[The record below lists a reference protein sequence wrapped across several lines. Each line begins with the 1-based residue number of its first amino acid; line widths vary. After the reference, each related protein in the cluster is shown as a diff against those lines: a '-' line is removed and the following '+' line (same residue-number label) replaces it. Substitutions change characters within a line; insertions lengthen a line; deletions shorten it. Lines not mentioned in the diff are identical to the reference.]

1 MTLPPTKSSPR
12 QLDAFL
18 TPSQQKNLS
27 ASQDEL
33 DRANDEALQAAI
45 RASLTSDDH
54 GLTAAQVFARETG
67 DPEAMRL
74 ANDEALARGI
84 QASLQP
90 ASAPPKAVRANV
102 PVDELTAQR
111 SLIDKLRDWLATH
124 GFDIRRNNGN
134 QNNCLIISMLQHAT
148 GDYHSEH
155 AAQAKHYKKL
165 LVERSGGEEK
175 GSNALFSDDELTRW
189 LIARINRDF
198 FGDRRELYLKF
209 RFVTADLDG
218 KPAVRTTGEGSRI
231 AGIVDMAGHYEA
243 FTARTPG

>member
-1 MTLPPTKSSPR
+1 MTLPPSKSSPR
-12 QLDAFL
+12 PLDAFL
-18 TPSQQKNLS
+18 TPSQKKSQS
-27 ASQDEL
+27 ASREEL
-33 DRANDEALQAAI
+33 DRPNDEALQAAI
-45 RASLTSDDH
+45 RASLTSDDY
-54 GLTAAQVFARETG
+54 GLTAAQIFARETG
-67 DPEAMRL
+67 DPETMRQ

-90 ASAPPKAVRANV
+90 ASTPPKAARAKV
-102 PVDELTAQR
+102 PVDELAAQR
-111 SLIDKLRDWLATH
+111 SLIDKLKDWLATH

-165 LVERSGGEEK
+165 LVEQSGGEEK
-175 GSNALFSDDELTRW
+175 SSNALFSDDALTRW

-198 FGDRRELYLKF
+198 FGDQRELYLKF

-218 KPAVRTTGEGSRI
+218 KPAVRTTGEGTRI

-243 FTARTPG
+243 FTARTPD

>member
-45 RASLTSDDH
+45 RASLTSDDY

-243 FTARTPG
+243 FTARTPE